1 MVLAA
6 FAGFAS
12 AANAASVVMTAD
24 KNFVGQGETITL
36 HGVVTSSG
44 AEADNTVFGAITYQ
58 DQFLNTNIA
67 GNSQVGLPGWATSL
81 GALTCTTTRCISFS
95 QSNVSGILP
104 VPGGVTS
111 FQISTTTFI
120 VAPTTPMGTVLTF
133 NWQTTPFTQR
143 LDYFGVTNAP
153 GVTVTVIGSIPE
165 PTTAAMLGL
174 GLFGLALAGR
184 RRSWRRRR
192 STLIAARAEVREP

>member
-1 MVLAA
+1 MKRTLKTLMVLAA

-24 KNFVGQGETITL
+24 SNTVFQGGTITL
-36 HGVVTSSG
+36 HGVVTSS
-44 AEADNTVFGAITYQ
+44 AIETDNTVFGAITYS
-58 DQFLNTNIA
+58 DALLDSNVV

-81 GALTCTTTRCISFS
+81 GVLSCNTTRCISFS
-95 QSNVSGILP
+95 QINASGILP
-104 VPGGVTS
+104 VPGGASS

-120 VAPTTPMGTVLTF
+120 VPMSTPIGTVLTF
-133 NWQTTPFTQR
+133 NWQSTPSTQR
-143 LDYFGVTNAP
+143 LDYFGVTSAP
-153 GVTVTVIGSIPE
+153 GTTVTVVPIPE

-184 RRSWRRRR
+184 RRS
-192 STLIAARAEVREP
+192 